1 MPLVH
6 RHGSPSVLAFYPL
19 KYVSFFTSPWTP
31 LLTGRISRS
40 LDVGA
45 RLWNARAS
53 GVYPL
58 LMWAGSAG
66 VVREGGGGIGE
77 GG

>member
-1 MPLVH
+1 MRGLP
-6 RHGSPSVLAFYPL
+6 
-19 KYVSFFTSPWTP
+19 
-31 LLTGRISRS
+31 
-40 LDVGA
+40 
-45 RLWNARAS
+45 